1 MALIEEAFE
10 IKRAITNS
18 IMAKRNVVGLG
29 VGYKN
34 RLGESTGEESVVI
47 LVQQKKPKAA
57 LTADDFIPPSIDG
70 VKTDVIEVGIFRAQN
85 LQRGRFRPVM
95 QPGVSIA
102 HYMVGAGTFGAVV
115 RDVETNEK
123 LILSNNHVL
132 ANSNGARIGDPILQ
146 PGALDGGLT
155 PSDVVAYLERF
166 QQLAYIEDGVPPQP
180 PVTVTPT
187 TPPAPV
193 EPTAPVAPT
202 TPTTPPTTSTTP
214 PTAPSIPTTPVA
226 PTPPN
231 AESACDVVEA
241 VVILANVIAAVLG
254 STKRVQSLSLGAQS
268 VALGQPLQAY
278 GASPAEVPMIP
289 AASLDNRLD
298 AALARPANPAML
310 SEQILN
316 LGIVT
321 GSKLPRLG
329 MSVAKSGRTTGYTTG
344 TVTLLN
350 ATVNVQYETVKGTR
364 TARFVNQ
371 IICSGMSQA
380 GDSGSLVVDPADRQ
394 AVGLLFAGSQYAT
407 ICTPIDVVLST
418 LGVTF

>member
-47 LVQQKKPKAA
+47 LVQQKKPKSA
-57 LTADDFIPPSIDG
+57 LTADDFIPPIVDG
-70 VKTDVIEVGIFRAQN
+70 VKTDVIEVGILRAQN
-85 LQRGRFRPVM
+85 MQRGRFRPIM

-115 RDVETNEK
+115 RDRDTNEK

-132 ANSNGARIGDPILQ
+132 TNSNGARIGDPILQ
-146 PGALDGGLT
+146 PGELDGGVH
-155 PSDVVAYLERF
+155 PSDVIAYLERY
-166 QQLAYIEDGVPPQP
+166 QQLAYIEEGVPAQP
-180 PVTVTPT
+180 PKTITPT
-187 TPPAPV
+187 TPP
-193 EPTAPVAPT
+193 
-202 TPTTPPTTSTTP
+202 
-214 PTAPSIPTTPVA
+214 PSVPTTPVA
-226 PTPPN
+226 PSTPTTPSTPPTSDN
-231 AESACDVVEA
+231 ECDVVEA
-241 VVILANVIAAVLG
+241 VVILANLIAAVLG

-268 VALGQPLQAY
+268 ASLGQPLQAF

-289 AASLDNRLD
+289 AVSLDNRLD

-316 LGIVT
+316 VGLLT
-321 GSKLPRLG
+321 GSKPAMLG
-329 MSVAKSGRTTGYTTG
+329 MTVAKSGRTTGYTVG

-350 ATVNVQYETVKGTR
+350 ATVNVQYDTLNGTR

-380 GDSGSLVVDPADRQ
+380 GDSGSLMLDPSDRK

>member
-10 IKRAITNS
+10 IKRAITNN

-47 LVQQKKPKAA
+47 LVQQKKPKSA
-57 LTADDFIPPSIDG
+57 LTADDFIPPTVDG
-70 VKTDVIEVGIFRAQN
+70 VKTDVIEVGILRAQN
-85 LQRGRFRPVM
+85 MQRGRFRPVM

-115 RDVETNEK
+115 RDRDTNEK

-146 PGALDGGLT
+146 PGELDGGVH
-155 PSDVVAYLERF
+155 PSDVVAYLERY

-180 PVTVTPT
+180 PKTITPT
-187 TPPAPV
+187 TPPPSVPPAPV
-193 EPTAPVAPT
+193 TPPAPT
-202 TPTTPPTTSTTP
+202 NTNPSTPTPPTS
-214 PTAPSIPTTPVA
+214 
-226 PTPPN
+226 
-231 AESACDVVEA
+231 ESECDVVDA
-241 VVILANVIAAVLG
+241 VVILANWIAAMLG

-268 VALGQPLQAY
+268 ATLGQPLQAF

-289 AASLDNRLD
+289 AVSLDNRLD

-316 LGIVT
+316 VGVVT
-321 GSKLPRLG
+321 GSKPAMLG
-329 MSVAKSGRTTGYTTG
+329 MTLAKSGRTTGYTVG
-344 TVTLLN
+344 TITLLN
-350 ATVNVQYETVKGTR
+350 ATVNVQYDTLQGTR

-380 GDSGSLVVDPADRQ
+380 GDSGSLMVDPSDRK

-418 LGVTF
+418 FGVTF

>member
-1 MALIEEAFE
+1 MALIEEAIE

-47 LVQQKKPKAA
+47 LVQQKKPKSA
-57 LTADDFIPPSIDG
+57 LTDDDFIPPSVDG
-70 VKTDVIEVGIFRAQN
+70 VKTDVIEVGILRAQN
-85 LQRGRFRPVM
+85 MQRGRFRPVM

-115 RDVETNEK
+115 RDVDTNEK

-132 ANSNGARIGDPILQ
+132 ANNNGARIGDPILQ
-146 PGALDGGLT
+146 PGSLDGGIS
-155 PSDVVAYLERF
+155 PSDVVAYLERY
-166 QQLAYIEDGVPPQP
+166 QQLAYIEDGVPSQP
-180 PVTVTPT
+180 PKTVTPT
-187 TPPAPV
+187 TPPVPVAPV
-193 EPTAPVAPT
+193 TPPAPVAPAT
-202 TPTTPPTTSTTP
+202 
-214 PTAPSIPTTPVA
+214 PTAPS
-226 PTPPN
+226 N
-231 AESACDVVEA
+231 DSECDVVEA
-241 VVILANVIAAVLG
+241 VVILANLIAAMLG

-268 VALGQPLQAY
+268 ATLGQPLQAF

-289 AASLDNRLD
+289 AVSLDNKLD

-316 LGIVT
+316 MGIIN
-321 GSKLPRLG
+321 GSKAARLG
-329 MSVAKSGRTTGYTTG
+329 MTVAKSGRTTGYTTG

-350 ATVNVQYETVKGTR
+350 ATVNVQYDTVKGTR

-380 GDSGSLVVDPADRQ
+380 GDSGSLMVDPADRQ

-407 ICTPIDVVLST
+407 ICTPIEVVLST
-418 LGVTF
+418 LGVTL

>member
-47 LVQQKKPKAA
+47 LVQQKKPKSA
-57 LTADDFIPPSIDG
+57 LTADDFIPPIVDG
-70 VKTDVIEVGIFRAQN
+70 VKTDVIEVGILRAQN
-85 LQRGRFRPVM
+85 MQRGRFRPIM

-115 RDVETNEK
+115 RDRDTNEK

-146 PGALDGGLT
+146 PGELDGGVH
-155 PSDVVAYLERF
+155 PSDVIAYLERY
-166 QQLAYIEDGVPPQP
+166 QQLAYIEEGVPAQP
-180 PVTVTPT
+180 PKTITPT
-187 TPPAPV
+187 TPP
-193 EPTAPVAPT
+193 
-202 TPTTPPTTSTTP
+202 
-214 PTAPSIPTTPVA
+214 PSVPTTPVA
-226 PTPPN
+226 PSTPTTPSTPPTSDN
-231 AESACDVVEA
+231 ECDVVEA
-241 VVILANVIAAVLG
+241 VVILANLIAAVLG

-268 VALGQPLQAY
+268 ASLGQPLQAF

-289 AASLDNRLD
+289 AVSWDNRLD

-316 LGIVT
+316 VGLLT
-321 GSKLPRLG
+321 GSKPAMLG
-329 MSVAKSGRTTGYTTG
+329 MTVAKSGRTTGYTVG

-350 ATVNVQYETVKGTR
+350 ATVNVQYDTLNGTR

-380 GDSGSLVVDPADRQ
+380 GDSGSLMLDPSDRK

>member
-47 LVQQKKPKAA
+47 LVQQKKPKSA
-57 LTADDFIPPSIDG
+57 LTADDFIPPTVDG
-70 VKTDVIEVGIFRAQN
+70 VKTDVIEVGILRAQN
-85 LQRGRFRPVM
+85 MQRGRFRPIM

-115 RDVETNEK
+115 RDRDTNEK

-146 PGALDGGLT
+146 PGELDGGIH
-155 PSDVVAYLERF
+155 PSDVVAYLERY
-166 QQLAYIEDGVPPQP
+166 QQLAYIEEGVPAQP
-180 PVTVTPT
+180 PKTITPT
-187 TPPAPV
+187 TPPPSV
-193 EPTAPVAPT
+193 PTAPVAPS
-202 TPTTPPTTSTTP
+202 TPTNPSPPPTSD
-214 PTAPSIPTTPVA
+214 
-226 PTPPN
+226 N
-231 AESACDVVEA
+231 ECDVVEA
-241 VVILANVIAAVLG
+241 VVILANLIAAVLG

-268 VALGQPLQAY
+268 ASLGQPLQAF

-289 AASLDNRLD
+289 AVSLDNRLD

-316 LGIVT
+316 VGLLT
-321 GSKLPRLG
+321 GSKPAMLG
-329 MSVAKSGRTTGYTTG
+329 MTVAKSGRTTGYTVG

-350 ATVNVQYETVKGTR
+350 ATVNVQYDTLNGTR

-380 GDSGSLVVDPADRQ
+380 GDSGSLMLDPSDRK